1 MHLHSKPSL
10 NPSSSLKMIMQKEC
24 YWILHGVAVQN
35 DVVEEGRRCN
45 VRRSFHLTLL
55 ALSISIPRTVLFT
68 LPETFFIATN
78 PGTESGMT
86 IPSAVP
92 FSISRDSCPTSRTFS
107 SSISAH
113 SFPESRAFSSYILRA
128 SRLANSALFPFCIP
142 QNFLLLF
149 PL

>member
-24 YWILHGVAVQN
+24 YWIFHGVAVQN
-35 DVVEEGRRCN
+35 DVVGEGGRCN
-45 VRRSFHLTLL
+45 VRRSIHLTLL
-55 ALSISIPRTVLFT
+55 ALPISIP
-68 LPETFFIATN
+68 
-78 PGTESGMT
+78 
-86 IPSAVP
+86 
-92 FSISRDSCPTSRTFS
+92 RDSCPTSRTFS
-107 SSISAH
+107 SSISTH